1 MNDMLDPKLM
11 KEADQAFWVEMNS
24 LREDAWEEG
33 GVRRYIVR
41 EASVVKVIVTDANIR
56 KERKIVV

>member
-24 LREDAWEEG
+24 LRDDAWDEG
-33 GVRRYIVR
+33 GIRRYIVR
-41 EASVVKVIVTDANIR
+41 EGDRVKVIVTDANI
-56 KERKIVV
+56 KSEEKIPV